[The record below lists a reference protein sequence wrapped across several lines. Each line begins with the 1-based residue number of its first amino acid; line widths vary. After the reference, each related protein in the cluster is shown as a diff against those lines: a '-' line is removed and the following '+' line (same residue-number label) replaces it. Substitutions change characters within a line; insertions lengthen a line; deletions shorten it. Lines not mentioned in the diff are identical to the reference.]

1 MLKNIKDL
9 SDLIKIENI
18 ENNSDNFLPTILKI
32 IEEETGLVL
41 KEKDMF
47 IKKNILKIKSSS
59 NTRFIILLYLKNI
72 NKKIKDSNQN
82 FILEL

>member
-32 IEEETGLVL
+32 IEKETGLVL
-41 KEKDMF
+41 KRKDVF
-47 IKKNILKIKSSS
+47 FKKNILKTKLSS
-59 NTRFIILLYLKNI
+59 NIKFIIFLHLKNI
-72 NKKIKDSNQN
+72 NKKIKNLNQN